1 MIEDVFIDVEK
12 LEKFLRDRD
21 VLEVD
26 IMTATKFSASSMGQ
40 YLKGHKYSELFF
52 RRLADHLGLTSYE
65 DFLEMFE
72 IK

>member
-26 IMTATKFSASSMGQ
+26 IMNATKFSASSMGQ

-52 RRLADHLGLTSYE
+52 RKLSDHLGLNSYQE
-65 DFLEMFE
+65 FLELFE
-72 IK
+72 KK